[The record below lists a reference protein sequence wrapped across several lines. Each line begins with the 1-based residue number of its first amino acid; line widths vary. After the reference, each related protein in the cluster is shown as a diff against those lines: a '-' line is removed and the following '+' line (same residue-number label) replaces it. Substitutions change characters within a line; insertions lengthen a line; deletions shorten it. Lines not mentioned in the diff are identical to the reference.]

1 MAQSAISH
9 AIENEA
15 GVLDRACSLELLVET
30 IEALA
35 ATTSVEEI
43 AAIIR
48 TNARRLS
55 GAEGVTFVLRD
66 LDRCHYLDED
76 AIAPLWK
83 GMKFPLTACISGWT
97 MLNNQTAVIPDI
109 YQDDRIPHDAYR
121 PTFVKSMVMTPV
133 GKDQPR
139 AAIGAYWSVERQP
152 TQDEIDGLRAMAR
165 ATATALENIRLMASL
180 TESLERRDF
189 LIRELDHRVKNMLAS
204 VQAIARQTLK
214 TAPTQE
220 RFVDS
225 FNGRLMALSRA
236 HVLLTQEAW
245 KHASLST
252 VASEALSPFKAV
264 ADRVQVS
271 GPPVMLGPVQ
281 AVAAHLAFHELVTNA
296 MAHGALSTPD
306 GDVAL
311 VWNIEMADGGE
322 RRLVLAWRERGGP
335 RVRPPARPGVGMGMR
350 LIQQGLPH
358 ALDGVC
364 RVDFDPSGLRIEV
377 IAPLSSTVQLA

>member
-1 MAQSAISH
+1 
-9 AIENEA
+9 
-15 GVLDRACSLELLVET
+15 
-30 IEALA
+30 
-35 ATTSVEEI
+35 
-43 AAIIR
+43 
-48 TNARRLS
+48 
-55 GAEGVTFVLRD
+55 
-66 LDRCHYLDED
+66 
-76 AIAPLWK
+76 
-83 GMKFPLTACISGWT
+83 

-121 PTFVKSMVMTPV
+121 PTFVKSLVMTPV
-133 GKDQPR
+133 GKDQPQ

-152 TQDEIDGLRAMAR
+152 IQEEIDGLRAMAR
-165 ATATALENIRLMASL
+165 ATATALENVRLVASL
-180 TESLERRDF
+180 TEALERRDF

-236 HVLLTQEAW
+236 HVLLTKEAW
-245 KHASLST
+245 KHAALSA
-252 VASEALSPFKAV
+252 VAAEALSPFKAIG
-264 ADRVQVS
+264 DRVRVS
-271 GPPVMLGPVQ
+271 GPPIVLGPVQ
-281 AVAAHLAFHELVTNA
+281 AVAAHLALHEMITNA
-296 MAHGALSTPD
+296 MTHGALSRPD

-311 VWNIEMADGGE
+311 VWNVEMGAGGE
-322 RRLVLAWRERGGP
+322 RRLILVWRERGGP
-335 RVRPPARPGVGMGMR
+335 VIRPPAQKGMGMR
-350 LIQQGLPH
+350 LIEQGLPH

>member
-1 MAQSAISH
+1 MAQTAISRVIGDEGR
-9 AIENEA
+9 AM
-15 GVLDRACSLELLVET
+15 DRAGSLELLVET
-30 IEALA
+30 IETLA
-35 ATTSVEEI
+35 AAKSVEEI
-43 AAIIR
+43 AAIVR

-55 GAEGVTFVLRD
+55 GADGVTFVLRD

-76 AIAPLWK
+76 AVGPLWK

-109 YQDDRIPHDAYR
+109 YQDDRIPHGAYR
-121 PTFVKSMVMTPV
+121 PTFVKSLVMTPV
-133 GKDQPR
+133 GKDQPQ

-152 TQDEIDGLRAMAR
+152 IQEEIDGLRAMAR
-165 ATATALENIRLMASL
+165 ATATALENVRLVASL
-180 TESLERRDF
+180 TEALERRDF

-236 HVLLTQEAW
+236 HVLLTKEAW
-245 KHASLST
+245 KHAALSA
-252 VASEALSPFKAV
+252 VAAEALSPFKAIG
-264 ADRVQVS
+264 DRVRVS
-271 GPPVMLGPVQ
+271 GPPIVLGPVQ
-281 AVAAHLAFHELVTNA
+281 AVAAHLALHEMITNA
-296 MAHGALSTPD
+296 MTHGALSRPD

-311 VWNIEMADGGE
+311 VWNVEMGAGGE
-322 RRLVLAWRERGGP
+322 RRLILVWRERGGP
-335 RVRPPARPGVGMGMR
+335 VIRPPAQKGMGMR
-350 LIQQGLPH
+350 LIEQGLPH

>member
-1 MAQSAISH
+1 MAQAATSRAVRDEVG
-9 AIENEA
+9 AA
-15 GVLDRACSLELLVET
+15 DRAGSLELLVET

-35 ATTSVEEI
+35 GAKSVEDI
-43 AAIIR
+43 AAIVR

-55 GAEGVTFVLRD
+55 GADGVTFVLRD

-76 AIAPLWK
+76 AIGPLWK
-83 GMKFPLTACISGWT
+83 GMRFPLTACISGWT

-109 YQDDRIPHDAYR
+109 YQDDRVPHDAYR
-121 PTFVKSMVMTPV
+121 PTFVKSLVMTPV
-133 GKDQPR
+133 GKDQPQ
-139 AAIGAYWSVERQP
+139 AAIGAYWSVERRP

-165 ATATALENIRLMASL
+165 ATATALENVRLIASL
-180 TESLERRDF
+180 TDSLERRDF

-220 RFVDS
+220 RFVDA

-236 HVLLTQEAW
+236 HVLLTNESW
-245 KHASLST
+245 KHASLAA
-252 VASEALSPFKAV
+252 VVSEALSPFKAIV
-264 ADRVQVS
+264 DRVQVS
-271 GPPVMLGPVQ
+271 GPPIVLGPVQ
-281 AVAAHLAFHELVTNA
+281 AVATHLALHEMITNA
-296 MAHGALSTPD
+296 MAHGALSRPE

-311 VWNIEMADGGE
+311 VWNVDLAAGGE
-322 RRLVLAWRERGGP
+322 RRLILVWRERGGP
-335 RVRPPARPGVGMGMR
+335 MIRPPARQGMGMR
-350 LIQQGLPH
+350 LIEQGLPH

-377 IAPLSSTVQLA
+377 IARLSSTVQLA

>member
-1 MAQSAISH
+1 MAQSAISRVVQDESS
-9 AIENEA
+9 AP
-15 GVLDRACSLELLVET
+15 DRADSLELLVET

-35 ATTSVEEI
+35 TAKSVEDI
-43 AAIIR
+43 AAIVR

-55 GAEGVTFVLRD
+55 GADGVTFVLRD

-76 AIAPLWK
+76 AVGPLWK
-83 GMKFPLTACISGWT
+83 GMKFPLTACISGWA

-121 PTFVKSMVMTPV
+121 PTFVKSLVMTPV
-133 GKDQPR
+133 GKGQPQ

-152 TQDEIDGLRAMAR
+152 TQEEIDGLRAMAR
-165 ATATALENIRLMASL
+165 ATATALENVRLVASL
-180 TESLERRDF
+180 TEAVERRDF

-220 RFVDS
+220 RFVDT

-236 HVLLTQEAW
+236 HVLLTKESW
-245 KHASLST
+245 KHAQLSA
-252 VASEALSPFKAV
+252 VVSEALSPFKAA

-271 GPPVMLGPVQ
+271 GPPIVLGPVQ
-281 AVAAHLAFHELVTNA
+281 AVAAHLALHEMITNA
-296 MAHGALSTPD
+296 MAHGALSNPE

-311 VWNIEMADGGE
+311 TWNVEMMAGGD
-322 RRLVLAWRERGGP
+322 RRLILNWRERGGP
-335 RVRPPARPGVGMGMR
+335 AVSAPTQQGMGMR
-350 LIQQGLPH
+350 LIEQGLPH
-358 ALDGVC
+358 ALDGAC
-364 RVDFDPSGLRIEV
+364 RVDFDPMGLRIEV